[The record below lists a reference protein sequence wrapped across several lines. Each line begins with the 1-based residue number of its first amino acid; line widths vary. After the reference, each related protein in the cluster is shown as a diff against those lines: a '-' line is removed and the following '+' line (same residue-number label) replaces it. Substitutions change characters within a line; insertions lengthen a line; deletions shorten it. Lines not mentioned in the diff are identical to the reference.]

1 MQRYLNTTR
10 VALYGGPHPIIQL
23 ISCLSTSM
31 YTIDNACLKLRSI
44 KIKSHPSGKAFESL
58 SGSMW
63 FFFFQITQQ
72 MHRSTSSFMSLLNRA
87 WATGLM
93 AEFKNQQRQFEF
105 FIITWLFFFH
115 YVYKTT
121 SQRACRKNKKQA
133 YNNGHHFHSRLLL
146 VFEKTKIKAELFR

>member
-10 VALYGGPHPIIQL
+10 VALYGGPHSIIQL
-23 ISCLSTSM
+23 ISCLSTLM

-44 KIKSHPSGKAFESL
+44 KIKNESIWK
-58 SGSMW
+58 SFWVIKW
-63 FFFFQITQQ
+63 FNVV
-72 MHRSTSSFMSLLNRA
+72 SLLSDHTANVSFYFLFYVA
-87 WATGLM
+87 WATGLI
-93 AEFKNQQRQFEF
+93 AEFKNQHRQFEF

-121 SQRACRKNKKQA
+121 SQRACRKNKKEA

>member
-1 MQRYLNTTR
+1 
-10 VALYGGPHPIIQL
+10 
-23 ISCLSTSM
+23 
-31 YTIDNACLKLRSI
+31 
-44 KIKSHPSGKAFESL
+44 
-58 SGSMW
+58 
-63 FFFFQITQQ
+63 

-105 FIITWLFFFH
+105 LLITWLFFFH

-146 VFEKTKIKAELFR
+146 AFEKTKIKAELFR